1 MNEQQYMEKLGHAIQ
16 TGTAQKSSYAADT
29 MGQDTFYRDIPLD
42 NMEAAT
48 SSEHAIPYLEMG
60 SSFLIGMAVGFF
72 IKKSF
77 KVVLFILG
85 FSLIMMFFMESQGVL
100 SINDKVLEESIA
112 NGSDYFNYLVSAVK
126 ERITSFQTGV
136 GALAGFVVGL
146 KFG

>member
-1 MNEQQYMEKLGHAIQ
+1 MNEEQYMEKLGKSMNGDNTGHAQ
-16 TGTAQKSSYAADT
+16 FAEK
-29 MGQDTFYRDIPLD
+29 MGQDAFYRDIPLD
-42 NMEAAT
+42 KMESAT
-48 SSEHAIPYLEMG
+48 TADMPLPYLEMG

-85 FSLIMMFFMESQGVL
+85 FSLIIMFFMESQGVL
-100 SINDKVLEESIA
+100 TINDKVLEQSIS
-112 NGSDYFNYLVSAVK
+112 NGSTYFNYLVSAVK
-126 ERITSFQTGV
+126 DRITSFQTGV